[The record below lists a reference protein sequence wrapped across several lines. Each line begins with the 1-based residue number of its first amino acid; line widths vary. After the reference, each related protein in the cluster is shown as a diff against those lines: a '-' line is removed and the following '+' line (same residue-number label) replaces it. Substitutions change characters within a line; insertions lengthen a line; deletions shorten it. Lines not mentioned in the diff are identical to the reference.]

1 MTTATKS
8 SLVNPA
14 ALNNWQNDF
23 TNNDAVRVSC
33 PLYIDVPQQLRKDLY
48 SKLRSVV
55 ETEKII
61 STPKSQSGIIV
72 ATATPGGTQVE
83 AAIGVS
89 LDNLRSIVF
98 SRGGLDVSLLL
109 RIQCVLGEE
118 VVTIKDIETA
128 LKNKIS
134 HGKELIEMIQPM

>member
-1 MTTATKS
+1 MTTTTKS
-8 SLVNPA
+8 SLINPA
-14 ALNNWQNDF
+14 ALNNWQNDH
-23 TNNDAVRVSC
+23 TNDLSVRVSC

-48 SKLRSVV
+48 SKLRSTV

-61 STPKSQSGIIV
+61 STPKSQSGISV
-72 ATATPGGTQVE
+72 ATATPGGTRVE

-89 LDNLRSIVF
+89 LDNLRSIMF
-98 SRGGLDVSLLL
+98 SRGGLDVTLLL

-118 VVTIKDIETA
+118 VVTTKDIETA

-134 HGKELIEMIQPM
+134 QVKEFIALNTP

>member
-8 SLVNPA
+8 SLANPA

-48 SKLRSVV
+48 SKLRSTV

-61 STPKSQSGIIV
+61 STPKSQSGITV
-72 ATATPGGTQVE
+72 ATATPGGTRVE

-89 LDNLRSIVF
+89 LDNLRSIMF

-118 VVTIKDIETA
+118 VVTTKDIETA

-134 HGKELIEMIQPM
+134 QVKEFIEINQPK

>member
-8 SLVNPA
+8 SLANPA

-23 TNNDAVRVSC
+23 MNDLSVRVSC
-33 PLYIDVPQQLRKDLY
+33 PLYVDVPQQLRKDLY
-48 SKLRSVV
+48 SKLRSAV

-61 STPKSQSGIIV
+61 STPKTQSGISV
-72 ATATPGGTQVE
+72 ATATPGGTRVE

-89 LDNLRSIVF
+89 LDNLRSIMF

-118 VVTIKDIETA
+118 VVTTKDIETA

-134 HGKELIEMIQPM
+134 QVKEFIEINQPK